1 MRRVVT
7 SSKRTAYFETS
18 VVSYLT
24 ARPTGDLLA
33 AAWQKSTI
41 DWWESRRSRF
51 DLYTS
56 KITIEEA
63 GRGDP
68 QAAARRA
75 KALEGTA
82 VLPITTTVVQLAV
95 ALLRQSALPGN
106 AQADALHIA
115 VSAAHGV
122 DYLLTWN
129 FRHLANA
136 ETRPVIRHVCTSHGC
151 PCPEICTPL
160 ELMGGIEYV

>member
-18 VVSYLT
+18 VASYLT
-24 ARPTGDLLA
+24 ARPTGDLL

-95 ALLRQSALPGN
+95 ALLRQAKARCRETPKPTPFTLPCL
-106 AQADALHIA
+106 LHM
-115 VSAAHGV
+115 
-122 DYLLTWN
+122 
-129 FRHLANA
+129 
-136 ETRPVIRHVCTSHGC
+136 E
-151 PCPEICTPL
+151 
-160 ELMGGIEYV
+160 

>member
-18 VVSYLT
+18 VASYLT

-106 AQADALHIA
+106 AQADALTLPC
-115 VSAAHGV
+115 
-122 DYLLTWN
+122 LL
-129 FRHLANA
+129 HM
-136 ETRPVIRHVCTSHGC
+136 E
-151 PCPEICTPL
+151 
-160 ELMGGIEYV
+160 